1 MNISLIARN
10 NSPKS
15 FMTFHEDPEKL
26 HIGTLPD
33 QAYFIP
39 FAKGQDTFAERE
51 TSQRFELLN
60 GDWDFAY
67 YDSIID
73 IR

>member
-1 MNISLIARN
+1 MDISLTVEKDT
-10 NSPKS
+10 PKS
-15 FMTFHEDPEKL
+15 YMKYHEDPRKL

-33 QAYFIP
+33 HAYFIP
-39 FAKGQDTFAERE
+39 FAKGQDAFAERE

-67 YDSIID
+67 
-73 IR
+73 